1 MKKNKGKDTNDTR
14 ARKAPKLREL
24 DKSDLEQ
31 VGGGGPRHDV
41 IMQ

>member
-1 MKKNKGKDTNDTR
+1 MKKTKGKDAKDTVV
-14 ARKAPKLREL
+14 RKTPKLREL